1 MIEYEY
7 LSNNI
12 DYNDAHQNECRW
24 YIFWKVIE
32 RLTVQICGL
41 STIKVLLTTKNQMLP
56 HVDHPPPPQYTQTQP
71 HSHHTHH
78 THTTLTTL
86 PHLWSPSKDMTI
98 MLFEHLHFY
107 LSLDF
112 WLHVYAITAWW
123 QTFSLILSNHPAV
136 SSSPFLKFF
145 FHIMNKSQ
153 WGIFTSRD
161 TVTLAVMEIGSEK
174 ERPLER
180 ARACTPSSNI

>member
-56 HVDHPPPPQYTQTQP
+56 HVDHPTTAPQYMQTQP
-71 HSHHTHH
+71 HSHNTPHTHH
-78 THTTLTTL
+78 AYHTST
-86 PHLWSPSKDMTI
+86 PP
-98 MLFEHLHFY
+98 
-107 LSLDF
+107 
-112 WLHVYAITAWW
+112 V
-123 QTFSLILSNHPAV
+123 TF
-136 SSSPFLKFF
+136 
-145 FHIMNKSQ
+145 
-153 WGIFTSRD
+153 
-161 TVTLAVMEIGSEK
+161 
-174 ERPLER
+174 
-180 ARACTPSSNI
+180 

>member
-1 MIEYEY
+1 
-7 LSNNI
+7 
-12 DYNDAHQNECRW
+12 
-24 YIFWKVIE
+24 
-32 RLTVQICGL
+32 
-41 STIKVLLTTKNQMLP
+41 MLIT
-56 HVDHPPPPQYTQTQP
+56 PPPPNTHKHNHTVT
-71 HSHHTHH
+71 THH

-180 ARACTPSSNI
+180 ARSCTPSSNI

>member
-12 DYNDAHQNECRW
+12 DYNDAHQNECR
-24 YIFWKVIE
+24 F
-32 RLTVQICGL
+32 CGL

-56 HVDHPPPPQYTQTQP
+56 HVDHPPQYTQTQP

-112 WLHVYAITAWW
+112 
-123 QTFSLILSNHPAV
+123 
-136 SSSPFLKFF
+136 
-145 FHIMNKSQ
+145 
-153 WGIFTSRD
+153 
-161 TVTLAVMEIGSEK
+161 
-174 ERPLER
+174 
-180 ARACTPSSNI
+180 

>member
-1 MIEYEY
+1 MLKRNPKNSWIPTWAAFRHLFQNDILSLKYLIELLMSKNDIF
-7 LSNNI
+7 LSKCLDITQSIVTMKNN
-12 DYNDAHQNECRW
+12 CL
-24 YIFWKVIE
+24 F
-32 RLTVQICGL
+32 LT
-41 STIKVLLTTKNQMLP
+41 LLMVKILNRNFKFRF
-56 HVDHPPPPQYTQTQP
+56 
-71 HSHHTHH
+71 
-78 THTTLTTL
+78 TLTTL

-180 ARACTPSSNI
+180 ARSCTPSSNI